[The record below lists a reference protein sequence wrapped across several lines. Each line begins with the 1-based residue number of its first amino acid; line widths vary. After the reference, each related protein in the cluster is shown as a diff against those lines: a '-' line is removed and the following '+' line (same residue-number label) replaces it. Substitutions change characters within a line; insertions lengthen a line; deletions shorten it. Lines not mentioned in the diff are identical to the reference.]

1 MQKKTLVLSIC
12 VMVVA
17 VLVLAGCAGG
27 GPASKGG
34 GSKGE
39 VTITTNFTEGEVP
52 GDILPN
58 FENDN
63 PNIKVETVEATDEKL
78 MAMIAAGNAPDVIRI
93 YGARDI
99 PTFVSRNLA
108 LNLDSYF
115 DNSPIFKN
123 KDDFLPVVDV
133 YRFDGEKQGAGP
145 YYGFVKDYSL
155 DNTLWANKKVFEDAN
170 VPIPDSSKP
179 LTYSE
184 LFEIAEKLTVKEG
197 DETTRFGY
205 GQTFG
210 SGFDYDTLMLA
221 MLQKGA
227 DVWSDDFN
235 SAKFNSPEVKGFMK
249 QWYDFVKTGAC
260 ISPINVSTVGPLDLF
275 MEDKVGIITSG
286 YWYSGMIRSNEN
298 VADRMEDFIHLP
310 SPIIDGG
317 ERISTTTAACGG
329 IIFKNSEHPDEAFKF
344 FEYFLG
350 GEPAND
356 RARSGW
362 GIPAFKS
369 KLELLPQETEFD
381 KQSFNVLMEE
391 LKYSEHMLP
400 YNPYTNYTSI
410 QSAVDKIFSPVY
422 FDKDTLDDAADK
434 LNSEAELLI
443 QEGKDIMG
451 K

>member
-1 MQKKTLVLSIC
+1 MRKKTLILCIC
-12 VMVVA
+12 VIAVT
-17 VLVLAGCAGG
+17 VLVLAGCGGDAATKGG
-27 GPASKGG
+27 GP
-34 GSKGE
+34 KGE
-39 VTITTNFTEGEVP
+39 VTITTNFTEGELP
-52 GDILPN
+52 GDTIAN
-58 FENDN
+58 FEKDN
-63 PNIKVETVEATDEKL
+63 PNIKVEAVEATDEKL

-108 LNLDSYF
+108 LNLDDYF

-133 YRFDGEKQGAGP
+133 YRFDGQKQGSGP

-155 DNTLWANKKVFEDAN
+155 DNTLWVNKRVFENAN
-170 VPIPDSSKP
+170 VPIPDDSKP

-184 LFEIAEKLTVKEG
+184 LFELAEKLTVKQG
-197 DETTRFGY
+197 DETIIFGY

-210 SGFDYDTLMLA
+210 SGLDYDTLMLA
-221 MLQKGA
+221 MLQKGES
-227 DVWSDDFN
+227 VWSDDFN
-235 SAKFNSPEVKGFMK
+235 SAKFNTPAVKDFMK

-275 MEDKVGIITSG
+275 MEDKVAILTSG

-310 SPIIDGG
+310 SPVIDGG

-329 IIFKNSEHPDEAFKF
+329 IIYKNTEHPDEAFKF

-350 GEPAND
+350 GEPANE

-381 KQSFNVLMEE
+381 KQCFKVLMEE
-391 LKYSEHMLP
+391 LKYSDNMLP

-410 QSAVDKIFSPVY
+410 QSAVDKILSPVY
-422 FDKDTLDDAADK
+422 FDKETIDEAAEK
-434 LNSEAELLI
+434 LNNEAELLI

-451 K
+451 L